1 VPDDLP
7 RVGQVYRVQPWIF
20 LDGDPK
26 GGRPVVVVR
35 PPRGAGDLMT
45 VVERTSTR
53 LDLRGIAHPADPLLG
68 LDRDGRW
75 VHRFTR
81 TVAETLFRPPNVQLL
96 GILGPPFLDDVIRM
110 WEEW

>member
-1 VPDDLP
+1 MPDDLP
-7 RVGQVYRVQPWIF
+7 RVGQVYWVHPWIF
-20 LDGDPK
+20 VDGDPK
-26 GGRPVVVVR
+26 SVRPVVVVR
-35 PPRGAGDLMT
+35 APRGKGDLMT

-53 LDLRGIAHPADPLLG
+53 MELRGIAHPADPQLG

-81 TVAETLFRPPNVQLL
+81 SVTETLFRPPNVQLL
-96 GILGPPFLDDVIRM
+96 GILSPPFLDEVIRM